1 VNEARLSIFR
11 ANNSIFTPLNP
22 TFFKQ
27 PGQRRVSIDMAMPLE
42 CPSQIV
48 PNEGHVS
55 VNPGIRAMSRQQW
68 EELKPLIEQTYIQ
81 ENKPFPYLAEVLR
94 RDHGFEPT

>member
-1 VNEARLSIFR
+1 
-11 ANNSIFTPLNP
+11 
-22 TFFKQ
+22 
-27 PGQRRVSIDMAMPLE
+27 MAMPLE

-48 PNEGHVS
+48 PNEGQVS
-55 VNPGIRAMSRQQW
+55 ANPGIRAMSRQQW

-81 ENKPFPYLAEVLR
+81 EDKPFPYLAEVLR

>member
-1 VNEARLSIFR
+1 VNEARLSIFK
-11 ANNSIFTPLNP
+11 ANNSVFTPLNP
-22 TFFKQ
+22 TFF
-27 PGQRRVSIDMAMPLE
+27 PQRRQRPASIDMAMPLE

-48 PNEGHVS
+48 PKEGQVS
-55 VNPGIRAMSRQQW
+55 ANPGIRAMSRQQW
-68 EELKPLIEQTYIQ
+68 EELKPLIEQTYVQ